1 MQLRELAEQ
10 VAEYVAEDTLAIFDV
25 YQSMLDAAS
34 LGDAVEAKIKD
45 GWMAQT
51 AVKMAVDDFVS
62 QFEELDDSYLRER
75 AVDVRDLGQR
85 ILSFLQDKSTQNHSF
100 PDACILIAEEVTAS
114 MLAGVPRDK
123 LQGLVSLQG
132 STNSHAAIMARSMG
146 IPAVFG
152 VSDIPLAYLSDQHLI
167 VDGYSGDIFV

>member
-1 MQLRELAEQ
+1 MQTRMQLRELAEQ

-85 ILSFLQDKSTQNHSF
+85 ILS
-100 PDACILIAEEVTAS
+100 V
-114 MLAGVPRDK
+114 LAGQINPK
-123 LQGLVSLQG
+123 
-132 STNSHAAIMARSMG
+132 
-146 IPAVFG
+146 P
-152 VSDIPLAYLSDQHLI
+152 
-167 VDGYSGDIFV
+167 